1 MQLKLKMIF
10 CEFGWGMD
18 GRLLFMDSER
28 NFFLRLSVTFKV
40 CKGQTLLKADLV
52 KTVIGIICGAV
63 ALALLLWAMTVA
75 IAFIDN
81 KKSENTYIE
90 TFITEG

>member
-1 MQLKLKMIF
+1 MIF

-40 CKGQTLLKADLV
+40 CKGQTLLKAELV
-52 KTVIGIICGAV
+52 KTVIGIISLICPPEIG
-63 ALALLLWAMTVA
+63 TE
-75 IAFIDN
+75 IDIKLFYN
-81 KKSENTYIE
+81 E
-90 TFITEG
+90 